1 MVGIYSLLPD
11 WSDQAARYSE
21 RAIDIDNSKNW
32 RIKPIS
38 FSVNEVSVKSIK
50 IELIMSWLASF
61 MEISTISCPAYIY
74 YNRTTYY
81 IYI

>member
-11 WSDQAARYSE
+11 WSDHAARYSE

-38 FSVNEVSVKSIK
+38 FSVNEGWLKYIKHEDKS
-50 IELIMSWLASF
+50 
-61 MEISTISCPAYIY
+61 
-74 YNRTTYY
+74 
-81 IYI
+81 